1 MELLCTIKQKIIQE
15 VLHIQAQLLI
25 VVTLIIKLFNNIM
38 ERYNIMGQL
47 ITMDR

>member
-15 VLHIQAQLLI
+15 VLNIQAQLLI

-38 ERYNIMGQL
+38 ERYNIMG
-47 ITMDR
+47 